1 MISNQNWEQ
10 LRLLIADNAP
20 KDIIKDFCYDINYE
34 LGYLFLEK
42 NPESIYKESC
52 LFLYDGV
59 LGLSHLTLSLR
70 IYYNSKVFFT
80 NHWSSMVKTVNLHK
94 NILPHYPWN
103 KQLWFDY
110 YGTESKHLEDYDNYT
125 LNYLKNLPSE

>member
-20 KDIIKDFCYDINYE
+20 KSIIKDFCYDVDYE

-42 NPESIYKESC
+42 NSESIYENTC
-52 LFLYDGV
+52 LFLCEDV

-80 NHWSSMVKTVNLHK
+80 NHWSSMTKTVSIYK
-94 NILPHYPWN
+94 YILPHYLWDE
-103 KQLWFDY
+103 QLWFDY
-110 YGTESKHLEDYDNYT
+110 YNTESKHLEDYDNFT